1 MISVGEA
8 AEKLG
13 VKYNWV
19 HRWVK
24 KKGLGQKCGWGVVL
38 SADDLKVLKTCGRL
52 CNGQNSQN

>member
-13 VKYNWV
+13 VKYTWV
-19 HRWVK
+19 SRWVK

-38 SADDLKVLKTCGRL
+38 SEDDLEVLRTCGRL
-52 CNGQNSQN
+52 RNGDQKAA